1 MNLFLRR
8 FLSAPLPRKINS
20 GSLLMSAA
28 DGIIRRQ
35 QGCAKGKQ
43 TLLRPSTCPPWT
55 DVTQWLVVTLSG
67 RCCRDPPGRI
77 CLFGMNKSVCVC
89 KKKRKVRP
97 ILCHYSKT
105 KYICNTLLVIEG
117 VFFTNNSPGL
127 F

>member
-1 MNLFLRR
+1 MNLNIVTASGKNAGKENEMTFSYQPLECSVNESFFSPALPLR
-8 FLSAPLPRKINS
+8 SPPQKINS

-43 TLLRPSTCPPWT
+43 TLLRPSTCPPRT

-89 KKKRKVRP
+89 VCQRKE
-97 ILCHYSKT
+97 K
-105 KYICNTLLVIEG
+105 
-117 VFFTNNSPGL
+117 
-127 F
+127 